1 MATAYL
7 EMKVGKVG
15 MAAPHSA
22 YIARLD
28 HFRSRLEK
36 GERLLATE
44 FGNMPKWAAHDPIR
58 FWQSADSYE
67 RKNGTTYRELLIALP
82 RDLSDAENV
91 ALARAFVAQEVG
103 GRHAY
108 QWAVHVPKAV
118 DGGDQPHL
126 HLMFSD
132 RQLDGIERDPED
144 YFKRYNSK
152 APEKGGARKGFGGWE
167 GSVTDAQN
175 KVLLDDLRSR
185 WEAACNRALEEAGT
199 AVRVDM
205 RSLEEQ
211 GVDRPAEKKQ
221 GYARWRK
228 GGRDAVLALRAAEDE
243 RRALEERHAAQ
254 AELHAAIPD
263 MQAAL
268 QAARS
273 SSRTSVTS
281 EVSYDGQAQHRSS
294 VPVALSQA
302 SGEVGQAVSGKS
314 PDLRGL
320 QSRVLDGG
328 RSQYGDRPVPAGV
341 PADVASAGRP
351 GARDGLHQVRTASG
365 STGALVPSAGGP
377 KGLAGLPRP
386 LRARILARQAG
397 WDPAGP
403 TYVQQFRDKVP
414 AARPAE
420 PAPPAKASQEPA
432 GARPGPSQPPQAT
445 VLSRKP
451 QQPPAAPVA
460 TPPTAPP
467 GEAPRPVATTWSPH
481 QASPA
486 ERRLMGS
493 MVDMAVRIRANRNPK
508 GGPIDPAI
516 DAKYGPVLFAAWKK
530 LGVLADQFRPW
541 LKALLDRFG
550 SPEATKALNEVR
562 IWRAPFEDTR
572 RELQDE
578 GFLPRSASPPPQKSG
593 RDGQE
598 L

>member
-118 DGGDQPHL
+118 DGEEQPHL
-126 HLMFSD
+126 HLMLSD

-185 WEAACNRALEEAGT
+185 WEAACNKALEEAGT
-199 AVRVDM
+199 TVRVDM

-211 GVDRPAEKKQ
+211 GVDRQPERKQ
-221 GYARWRK
+221 GPNRWRA
-228 GGRDAVLALRAAEDE
+228 GGRERILALRAAEDE

-281 EVSYDGQAQHRSS
+281 EVSHDGQAQHRSS
-294 VPVALSQA
+294 VPIPLSQA
-302 SGEVGQAVSGKS
+302 PGEVGQAVSGKS

-320 QSRVLDGG
+320 QSRVLDGR
-328 RSQYGDRPVPAGV
+328 RSQHSDRPVPAGV
-341 PADVASAGRP
+341 PADVASTGWP

-365 STGALVPSAGGP
+365 STGGP

-386 LRARILARQAG
+386 LRARVLARQAG
-397 WDPAGP
+397 WDPSGP

-420 PAPPAKASQEPA
+420 PVSPAKAPQEPA
-432 GARPGPSQPPQAT
+432 GARPGASKPPQAI
-445 VLSRKP
+445 VLSRKL
-451 QQPPAAPVA
+451 QQPPVAPAAAPA
-460 TPPTAPP
+460 ASLPMETH
-467 GEAPRPVATTWSPH
+467 RPVVEVWSPWDE
-481 QASPA
+481 ASP
-486 ERRLMGS
+486 ERRTLMGS
-493 MVDMAVRIRANRNPK
+493 VLDMTMMMAREPK
-508 GGPIDPAI
+508 FASGI
-516 DAKYGPVLFAAWKK
+516 KPVLAEAWKA
-530 LGVLADQFRPW
+530 LGDLAPRFRIW
-541 LKALLDRFG
+541 LKAILARRNDPAARAEIEEVSSWRKPIKDLIRQFEDEGLLPP
-550 SPEATKALNEVR
+550 SPE
-562 IWRAPFEDTR
+562 
-572 RELQDE
+572 
-578 GFLPRSASPPPQKSG
+578 PRGPQKTG
-593 RDGQE
+593 KGEPER
-598 L
+598 